1 MIRTR
6 PICPHCNMPMQS
18 YRETIIGGRTIVE
31 VEYLDAL
38 LTADVR
44 ESVVQL
50 VDADAGPEK
59 PIFAYQCG
67 NCGEFLTAKPEMTR
81 IE

>member
-1 MIRTR
+1 MTR
-6 PICPHCNMPMQS
+6 QRPTCPHCHLPMQS
-18 YRETIIGGRTIVE
+18 YQEHVIGGRTIVE
-31 VEYLDAL
+31 VEYLEDQSGH
-38 LTADVR
+38 VR

-59 PIFAYQCG
+59 PTFAYQCG
-67 NCGEFLTAKPEMTR
+67 NCDEWLPGKPEMPR